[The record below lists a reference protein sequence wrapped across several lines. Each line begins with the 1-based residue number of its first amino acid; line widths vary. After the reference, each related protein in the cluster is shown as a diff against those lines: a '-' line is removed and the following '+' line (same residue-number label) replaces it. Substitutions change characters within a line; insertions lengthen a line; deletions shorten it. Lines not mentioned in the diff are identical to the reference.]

1 MHRFKLVGLALLAV
15 FALASVAAASA
26 SAETPLILVLPGE
39 KVSELKYTGEGGKGV
54 LEDAGLR
61 TIEGTKVKATAT
73 FAAVAGKEADAETGE
88 AALTFEGTKKG
99 AVACRSET
107 KAGVKD
113 PVETILV
120 NTALTAASEETTA
133 KALQGVLVNTLKEV
147 LFINC
152 GGVKE
157 EVTGSLPCLVTP
169 VLSEVAAGG
178 NVEILCSE
186 KEGVQQTGKC
196 VETKA
201 TCEKLAGNPFL
212 ANLGTKLESAG
223 ESVTVKGSFNKM
235 VTLDD

>member
-1 MHRFKLVGLALLAV
+1 MHRFKLMGLALLAV
-15 FALASVAAASA
+15 FAFASIAAAA
-26 SAETPLILVLPGE
+26 SAETPLILTLPGE
-39 KVSELKYTGEGGKGV
+39 KAAELKFSGEGGKGI
-54 LEDAGLR
+54 LEDAGKR

-73 FAAVAGKEADAETGE
+73 FAAVAGKEADSETGE
-88 AALTFEGTKKG
+88 ASLAFEGTKKG

-120 NTALTAASEETTA
+120 NVALTAASETTA
-133 KALQGVLVNTLKEV
+133 AKELQGVLVNELKET

-157 EVTGSLPCLVTP
+157 EVKGALPCLVTP
-169 VLSEVAAGG
+169 VLTEIAAGG
-178 NVEILCSE
+178 AVEIKCAQ
-186 KEGVQQTGKC
+186 KEGKQTTGTC

-201 TCEKLAGNPFL
+201 TCEKLTKNPFL
-212 ANLGTKLESAG
+212 ANLGGGVESAG
-223 ESVTVKGSFNKM
+223 EEVTVKGSFNKM